1 MKKNTNTLKKRL
13 ITGLSVLSIV
23 LLSACSTSNGSIGK
37 QEYFVLG
44 TSQAAKLS
52 SISGQP
58 NISIS
63 RVRLPAYLN
72 QRTLVKRGKDGK
84 VHTLNQQFWAEKLG
98 QSMPQSLAKEL
109 AVQLGQPVE
118 THPLP
123 PGISVD
129 TTVEVDVTEFLGT
142 DSQLVLQ
149 ASYRLI
155 KPKKLDSHNFSTTVA
170 LPDSTT
176 TTLVNGYQQA
186 TERLATDIANHL

>member
-1 MKKNTNTLKKRL
+1 MNKQKNTLKKHF
-13 ITGLSVLSIV
+13 INGLSVISIV
-23 LLSACSTSNGSIGK
+23 LLSACSSTNGSIGT
-37 QEYFVLG
+37 QEYFALG

-84 VHTLNQQFWAEKLG
+84 IHTLNQQFWAEKLG

-109 AVQLGQPVE
+109 AVQLGKPVE
-118 THPLP
+118 VHPLP

-155 KPKKLDSHNFSTTVA
+155 KPQKLDSHNFSTTVT
-170 LPDSTT
+170 LTDSTT
-176 TTLVNGYQQA
+176 TTLVDGYRQA
-186 TERLATDIANHL
+186 VEQLSNDIAKHL

>member
-1 MKKNTNTLKKRL
+1 MKKNQLKSL
-13 ITGLSVLSIV
+13 TQALSVTAIL
-23 LLSACSTSNGSIGK
+23 LLSACSSGNGNIGA

-84 VHTLNQQFWAEKLG
+84 IHTLNQQFWAEKLG

-109 AVQLGQPVE
+109 AVQLGKPVE
-118 THPLP
+118 VHPLP

-142 DSQLVLQ
+142 DNQLVLQ

-155 KPKKLDSHNFSTTVA
+155 KPKKLDSHNFSTAIA
-170 LPDSTT
+170 LPDTSTM
-176 TTLVNGYQQA
+176 TLVDGYRQA
-186 TERLATDIANHL
+186 VEQLSNDIAKHL

>member
-1 MKKNTNTLKKRL
+1 MKKNQLKSL
-13 ITGLSVLSIV
+13 TQALSVTAIL
-23 LLSACSTSNGSIGK
+23 LLSACSSNTNGSAGT

-84 VHTLNQQFWAEKLG
+84 IHTLNQQFWAEKLG

-109 AVQLGQPVE
+109 AVQLGKPVE
-118 THPLP
+118 VHPLP

-155 KPKKLDSHNFSTTVA
+155 KPKKLDSHNFSTTVT
-170 LPDSTT
+170 LPDTSTI
-176 TTLVNGYQQA
+176 TLVDGYRQA
-186 TERLATDIANHL
+186 VEQLSNDIAKHL

>member
-1 MKKNTNTLKKRL
+1 MKKHRLKKHL
-13 ITGLSVLSIV
+13 INGLSVISIL
-23 LLSACSTSNGSIGK
+23 LLSACSSGTNGSLGT

-84 VHTLNQQFWAEKLG
+84 IHTLNQQFWAEKLG
-98 QSMPQSLAKEL
+98 QSMPQTLAKEL
-109 AVQLGQPVE
+109 AVQLNQPVE
-118 THPLP
+118 VHPLP
-123 PGISVD
+123 PGISVA
-129 TTVEVDVTEFLGT
+129 TTIEVDVSEFLGT

-149 ASYRLI
+149 AAYRLV
-155 KPKKLDSHNFSTTVA
+155 KPKKLESRHFTTTIA
-170 LPDSTT
+170 LPDSSTAA
-176 TTLVNGYQQA
+176 LVNGYRQA
-186 TERLATDIANHL
+186 IEQLSHHIAKQL

>member
-1 MKKNTNTLKKRL
+1 MKKNQLKSL
-13 ITGLSVLSIV
+13 TQALSVTAIL
-23 LLSACSTSNGSIGK
+23 LLSACSSNTNGSTGT
-37 QEYFVLG
+37 QEYFALG

-84 VHTLNQQFWAEKLG
+84 IHTLNQQFWAEKLS
-98 QSMPQSLAKEL
+98 QSMPQTLAKEL

-118 THPLP
+118 VHPLP

-129 TTVEVDVTEFLGT
+129 TTIEVDVSEFLGT

-149 ASYRLI
+149 ASYRLVQ
-155 KPKKLDSHNFSTTVA
+155 PKKLDSRNFATTIA
-170 LPDSTT
+170 LPDSSTA
-176 TTLVNGYQQA
+176 TLVNGYRQA
-186 TERLATDIANHL
+186 IERLSNNIAKHL

>member
-1 MKKNTNTLKKRL
+1 MKKNQLKSL
-13 ITGLSVLSIV
+13 TQALSVTAIL
-23 LLSACSTSNGSIGK
+23 LLSACSSNTNGSTGT

-44 TSQAAKLS
+44 TSQVAKLS

-109 AVQLGQPVE
+109 AVQLGRPVE
-118 THPLP
+118 VHPLP

-170 LPDSTT
+170 LPDTSTM
-176 TTLVNGYQQA
+176 TLVDGYRQA
-186 TERLATDIANHL
+186 VEQLSNDIAKHL